1 MAGIG
6 MNQFE
11 WLEIAGNIWKWLEIV
26 GIAENAWKWMEVD
39 GNV

>member
-6 MNQFE
+6 MNWFE
-11 WLEIAGNIWKWLEIV
+11 WLEIAGNIWKCLEIV
-26 GIAENAWKWMEVD
+26 GIAKNAWKWMEMD